1 MKGLGE
7 LSGLVRLGA
16 GGRVVGSGVV
26 GGCVVVGSIVIG

>member
-7 LSGLVRLGA
+7 LSGLVRLGV